1 METKWCQSCMLTE
14 MELVWNRWER
24 NITNFIPK
32 GQQCGS
38 TKEKKTL
45 KIPGGRYEQRPVSET
60 MTLVGKDPSNFS
72 SALKKKKILP
82 ELVFKNISSPKV
94 GPVVHQHIW
103 LPNHVG
109 REPANN
115 VLISNSKHPY
125 IGFIFTHYKVGVSS
139 ISIYDFILCAMCM
152 YF

>member
-1 METKWCQSCMLTE
+1 MC
-14 MELVWNRWER
+14 
-24 NITNFIPK
+24 
-32 GQQCGS
+32 S

-72 SALKKKKILP
+72 SALKKKEKILP
-82 ELVFKNISSPKV
+82 GLAFKYILSSKV

-109 REPANN
+109 RKPAKN
-115 VLISNSKHPY
+115 VLIS
-125 IGFIFTHYKVGVSS
+125 ISS
-139 ISIYDFILCAMCM
+139 IPI
-152 YF
+152 